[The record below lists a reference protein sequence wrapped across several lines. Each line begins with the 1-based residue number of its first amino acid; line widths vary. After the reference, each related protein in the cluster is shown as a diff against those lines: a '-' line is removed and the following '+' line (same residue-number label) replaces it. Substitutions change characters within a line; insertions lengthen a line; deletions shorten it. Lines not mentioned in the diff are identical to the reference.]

1 MTSRNILPIL
11 SDIQEVSHESKGI
24 DNSFHSLHMSLQGD
38 GIDTS
43 YRISLA
49 GEQPTVITEG
59 STSRKSRPQ
68 SVVVSLDPTV
78 LQMISVE
85 LEDGVEDGDGDDD
98 DSKEYERKSQLFCFC
113 CCDLV
118 RACVITNSVY
128 IIIMVFLLLVSVLDI
143 DAYHQFDLYHQPETY
158 DDDDD
163 GYRYDDEYQP
173 STVQWQGILA
183 LIRTAGG
190 LVFAVVG
197 IFGASKFHRGLVLS
211 SAIFYCIYALW
222 SLLDRRWSGALMALF
237 FSYPNFHLFA
247 ALHRGSISKENY
259 EKSEEHCCCGAG
271 ND

>member
-1 MTSRNILPIL
+1 MASRNILPIL

-24 DNSFHSLHMSLQGD
+24 DNSFHSFHMSFQGGD
-38 GIDTS
+38 GIDNS
-43 YRISLA
+43 FRISLA

-59 STSRKSRPQ
+59 STSKKSRSQ

-78 LQMISVE
+78 LQMMSVE
-85 LEDGVEDGDGDDD
+85 RESGVEDDDGD
-98 DSKEYERKSQLFCFC
+98 DSKEYERKSQLFCLC

-128 IIIMVFLLLVSVLDI
+128 IIIMVFLILVSVLDI
-143 DAYHQFDLYHQPETY
+143 DAYHRFELYQQPETY

-163 GYRYDDEYQP
+163 GYRYDDEYQ
-173 STVQWQGILA
+173 SNTVQWQGVLA
-183 LIRTAGG
+183 LVRTAGA

-197 IFGASKFHRGLVLS
+197 IFGASKFHKGLVLS
-211 SAIFYCIYALW
+211 SAIWYCIYVLW
-222 SLLDRRWSGALMALF
+222 SLLDRRWAGALIAVF

-247 ALHRGSISKENY
+247 ALHRGTISKENY
-259 EKSEEHCCCGAG
+259 EKTEEHCCCGAG